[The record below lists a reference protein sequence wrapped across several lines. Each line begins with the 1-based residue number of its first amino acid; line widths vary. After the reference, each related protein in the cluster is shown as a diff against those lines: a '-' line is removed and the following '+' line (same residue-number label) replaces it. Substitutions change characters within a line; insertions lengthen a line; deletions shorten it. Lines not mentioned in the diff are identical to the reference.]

1 MACFW
6 TCLLC
11 ITAAIDEE
19 TRYLD
24 RLESKIR
31 RPSATSVDAEEI
43 SEQMD
48 VSVLTCIQDLTLVV
62 VWYKLL
68 PNKFRQGYL

>member
-1 MACFW
+1 MFV
-6 TCLLC
+6 
-11 ITAAIDEE
+11 AAVDEE

-31 RPSATSVDAEEI
+31 RPASSSADAEDI

-48 VSVLTCIQDLTLVV
+48 VSIST
-62 VWYKLL
+62 
-68 PNKFRQGYL
+68 